1 METHLTQDLAFK
13 SEVIQ
18 MFLRHHKPRQRP
30 AMDREEEI
38 FATHITNNK
47 FVSRIYERL

>member
-1 METHLTQDLAFK
+1 MDGNPLYPRLGFK
-13 SEVIQ
+13 SKVIQ
-18 MFLRHHKPRQRP
+18 MFLRHRQRP

-38 FATHITNNK
+38 FATHIINSK